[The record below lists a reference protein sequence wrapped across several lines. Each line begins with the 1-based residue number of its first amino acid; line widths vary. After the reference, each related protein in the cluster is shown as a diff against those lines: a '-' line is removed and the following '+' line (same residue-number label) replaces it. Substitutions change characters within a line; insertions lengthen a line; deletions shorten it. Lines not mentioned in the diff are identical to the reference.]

1 MQESVRILLIN
12 SQNKVALVSADD
24 PKLRS
29 ADGSYKGRF
38 WFLPGGKVEPNESH
52 TEAIYRELAEETGLQ
67 KENLEVG
74 PLVWQG
80 TVNLLKNDKPL
91 AIRQFFFVVYTK
103 AENLKFS
110 QLDHWEKSHLKK
122 ISWFSLE
129 DIKNSTETIYPIGL
143 SELLPA
149 ILDKQ
154 FPQQPVEIDLNQKA

>member
-1 MQESVRILLIN
+1 MQESIRIILIN

-52 TEAIYRELAEETGLQ
+52 TEAVYRELAEETGLQ

-91 AIRQFFFVVYTK
+91 DIRQFFFVVYTK
-103 AENLKFS
+103 VENLKFS
-110 QLDHWEKSHLKK
+110 QIIGKSR
-122 ISWFSLE
+122 I
-129 DIKNSTETIYPIGL
+129 
-143 SELLPA
+143 
-149 ILDKQ
+149 
-154 FPQQPVEIDLNQKA
+154 

>member
-12 SQNKVALVSADD
+12 SQNKIALISADD

-38 WFLPGGKVEPNESH
+38 WFLPGGKIESEE
-52 TEAIYRELAEETGLQ
+52 TRIDAVYRELQEETGLQ
-67 KENLEVG
+67 RSDLEMG

-91 AIRQFFFVVYTK
+91 AIRQFFFAVYTK

-110 QLDHWEKSHLKK
+110 QLDNWETSHLKN
-122 ISWFSLE
+122 IRWFSLDE
-129 DIKNSTETIYPIGL
+129 IKNSQETIYPIGL
-143 SELLPA
+143 SEVLPD
-149 ILDKQ
+149 ILEKK
-154 FPQQPVEIDLNQKA
+154 FPQQPIEIDLNRKA